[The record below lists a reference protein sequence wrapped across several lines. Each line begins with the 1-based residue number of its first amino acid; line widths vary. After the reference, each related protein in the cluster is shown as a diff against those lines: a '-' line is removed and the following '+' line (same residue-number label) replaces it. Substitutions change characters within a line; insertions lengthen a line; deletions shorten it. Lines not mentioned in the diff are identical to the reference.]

1 MRPIT
6 YPTMEAE
13 MEHTDGEIKRLK
25 ACINDLISVLA
36 LPAIWSGHEP
46 SQIVGTLLEVL
57 LGMLRLDF
65 VYARLSDSIGGGAP
79 IEMVRLAQHRNL
91 AAQPQEIGQALNPW
105 LAGDPGTPPLVM
117 PNPVGAGTVSIAPL
131 RLGLQDAL

>member
-6 YPTMEAE
+6 YLAMKVE
-13 MEHTDGEIKRLK
+13 MEQTADEVKRLK

-46 SQIVGTLLEVL
+46 SQIISTLLDVL

-65 VYARLSDSIGGGAP
+65 AYARLSDSIGGGAP
-79 IEMVRLAQHRNL
+79 IEMVRLAHPRNL
-91 AAQPQEIGQALNPW
+91 TAQPQEIGGALNP
-105 LAGDPGTPPLVM
+105 
-117 PNPVGAGTVSIAPL
+117 
-131 RLGLQDAL
+131 